1 MFTSAL
7 QSWSRAQFR
16 RAAALLASTPLT
28 PNMLTLTGFFIN
40 ILVGVAVA
48 TGNLVLGAALIF
60 VAGVFDLMDGA
71 LAKVKNQMSQFG
83 AFLDSFV
90 DRYSE
95 AAIHGGLLLYY
106 LQQTPFTGCVGCT
119 DTSQTLIHYFWTG
132 IPAVN
137 VVLIFLTIVGSTM
150 ISYARARAGALH
162 VDCEVGLLPRSE
174 RVVLIALGLLF
185 NLVTPALWILA
196 IGTQITAAQRLMY
209 VWEVTSGRRPRS

>member
-1 MFTSAL
+1 MC
-7 QSWSRAQFR
+7 W
-16 RAAALLASTPLT
+16 
-28 PNMLTLTGFFIN
+28 
-40 ILVGVAVA
+40 
-48 TGNLVLGAALIF
+48 GAALIF

-95 AAIHGGLLLYY
+95 AAIHGGLLVFY
-106 LQQTPFTGCVGCT
+106 LQQTPFTGCAGCT
-119 DTSQTLIHYFWTG
+119 DTGQTLIHYLWTG

-137 VVLIFLTIVGSTM
+137 VFLIFLTIVGSTM

-174 RVVLIALGLLF
+174 RVVLIALA
-185 NLVTPALWILA
+185 P
-196 IGTQITAAQRLMY
+196 AAQPCHPGALDPRYRHADHGGTTADVRLGSHLRAASAL
-209 VWEVTSGRRPRS
+209 VSSHHRAHRGHRV